1 MNDIEVMM
9 QCVQIYIYQKKGVKV
24 RIYLRDIRDINMLK
38 QAYDTY
44 KKTNTTKTRIINY

>member
-1 MNDIEVMM
+1 MSDLEVMM

-38 QAYDTY
+38 QAYEY
-44 KKTNTTKTRIINY
+44 IQKNEHNKNTNN

>member
-1 MNDIEVMM
+1 MSDLEVMM

-38 QAYDTY
+38 QAYEY
-44 KKTNTTKTRIINY
+44 IKKNEHNKNTNN

>member
-1 MNDIEVMM
+1 MNELEIMM

-38 QAYDTY
+38 QAYDY
-44 KKTNTTKTRIINY
+44 IQQNQDNKNTNN